1 MAEALFTLVGV
12 VLGASIPTFFGF
24 FQTRRAER
32 AASIAKAESQLTQR
46 WERSLSTAYE
56 LQADFAGLL
65 AGSKHHYLNPRSG
78 PFDPLFG
85 EAWEQN
91 ETTYQQRVAL
101 IPDQSYREALELV
114 CEGLSY
120 HAGLVAKAGYEQND
134 EAAAHKLAKLGLD
147 VTSSWIRRDDID
159 AGSAER
165 LAALRSALQHM
176 NEEYEVEEQ
185 LQAELNRDR
194 KDRNRSK

>member
-1 MAEALFTLVGV
+1 MAEGFFTIVGV
-12 VLGASIPTFFGF
+12 VLGASIPAFFGF
-24 FQTRRAER
+24 LQARRTEK
-32 AASIAKAESQLTQR
+32 AASIAEAEGQLTQR
-46 WERSLSTAYE
+46 WERSLPTAHE

-65 AGSKHHYLNPRSG
+65 AGSKPRYLNPRSG

-101 IPDQSYREALELV
+101 IPDSSYREALELV

-120 HAGLVAKAGYEQND
+120 HHGLVAKAGYDDDD
-134 EAAAHKLAKLGLD
+134 EAAAHKLARLGLD
-147 VTSSWIRRDDID
+147 LTSSWIRRDNID

-165 LAALRSALQHM
+165 LAALRNALEEM
-176 NEEYEVEEQ
+176 NEEYELEAK
-185 LQAELNRDR
+185 LRAEWERDR
-194 KDRNRSK
+194 KAQDRRD